1 MKAGRGILPL
11 SLPPRGLS
19 REQAAAYF
27 GVSAGT
33 FDAMVRD
40 GRAPGPKVIN
50 SRLVWDR
57 VALDAAFDALP
68 DRQAPKLEFAV

>member
-1 MKAGRGILPL
+1 MKSRRDVLPL

-19 REQAAAYF
+19 RELAAAYY
-27 GVSAGT
+27 GISVGT
-33 FDAMVRD
+33 FDGMVRD
-40 GRAPGPKVIN
+40 GRAPAPKVIN

-68 DRQAPKLEFAV
+68 DRQAPALEFAV